1 MEQKVEL
8 DYSKISD
15 IEIENI
21 DYSDYPDF
29 CDAYIS
35 DATYDG
41 EPMSN
46 EQLEQLN
53 YDTSFVYDQV
63 IKRIF

>member
-1 MEQKVEL
+1 MNQKLEL

-41 EPMSN
+41 EPISN

-53 YDTSFVYDQV
+53 YDTSFVYDEV

>member
-1 MEQKVEL
+1 MNQKLEL

-41 EPMSN
+41 EPISN

-53 YDTSFVYDQV
+53 SDTSFVYDEV

>member
-1 MEQKVEL
+1 MEQKIEL

-29 CDAYIS
+29 CDAHIS

>member
-1 MEQKVEL
+1 MNQKLEL

-15 IEIENI
+15 IQIENI

-41 EPMSN
+41 EPISN
-46 EQLEQLN
+46 ELLEQLN

>member
-1 MEQKVEL
+1 MEQKIEL

>member
-1 MEQKVEL
+1 MEQKIEL
-8 DYSKISD
+8 DYTKISD

-21 DYSDYPDF
+21 DHSDYPDF

-41 EPMSN
+41 EQMSN

>member
-1 MEQKVEL
+1 MNQKLEL

-41 EPMSN
+41 EPISN
-46 EQLEQLN
+46 ELLEQLN
-53 YDTSFVYDQV
+53 YDTGFVYDQV